1 MTHRDELRAYM
12 KAANRTSGNDSDSH
26 LSEAQMLALCRA
38 EISAA
43 EREAAEAHLVGCELC
58 IALFRSARDFLEPAR
73 ADEEEITRAETDEAW
88 QSILQRVRPAVSE
101 EAQRVGPNIAQGD
114 FQRPR
119 EKRFLS
125 ESWVPMSLAASLFI
139 CFGAVSWLTWRLS
152 EEHQTRRQSQEL
164 AVQLE
169 SKQRELEERF
179 SQLEQSG
186 RDQLKRERDQRLAAE
201 AERDQLETQ
210 LAAAD
215 RTWQRIPVYPLTLS
229 SDRGAEED
237 LQLHFTAAAPAAR
250 LRLSISKP
258 YDFQAYTVELI
269 DQRGKIARQR
279 SGLRPSG
286 DDGALSVLLNPA
298 AFSTGKY
305 KLRLFGQQGKTRKQL
320 GEYELSVIVG
330 R

>member
-1 MTHRDELRAYM
+1 MTHREEFRAYM

-26 LSEAQMLALCRA
+26 LSAAQMLALCRG
-38 EISAA
+38 EISAP
-43 EREAAEAHLVGCELC
+43 EREAAEAHLVGCEQC
-58 IALFRSARDFLEPAR
+58 IVLFRSARDFLEPAR
-73 ADEEEITRAETDEAW
+73 ADEKEITAAQTNQEW
-88 QSILQRVRPAVSE
+88 QSLLQRMQPAASE
-101 EAQRVGPNIAQGD
+101 EAERVGANIAQGD
-114 FQRPR
+114 FHRPR
-119 EKRFLS
+119 EKKLFLA
-125 ESWVPMSLAASLFI
+125 SWVPLALAASLFI
-139 CFGAVSWLTWRLS
+139 CFGAIGWLTWRLS
-152 EEHQTRRQSQEL
+152 EEQQSRRQSQEA

-169 SKQRELEERF
+169 NKQRELEERL

-186 RDQLKRERDQRLAAE
+186 GDQLKRERDQRLAAE

-210 LAAAD
+210 LAAAE
-215 RTWQRIPVYPLTLS
+215 RSWQSIPVYPLTLS

-237 LQLHFTAAAPAAR
+237 LQLHFTAAPAAR

-258 YDFQAYTVELI
+258 YEFPEYTVELI
-269 DQRGKIARQR
+269 DQRGKIVRER

-286 DDGALSVLLNPA
+286 DDGALNLLLNRA